1 MLAFLKSLFGK
12 SSQPDPTGFDIYKAG
27 NQGVPN
33 VLIFTEHVNAT
44 YYISFDI
51 PLNEVHKRGEVNFA
65 VASQNL
71 VKKSKDKIWVSWNAS
86 FRPDVVIMTRYG
98 LPFGQEILDYFKQQG
113 VPVIYHI
120 DDNLLEIPHSLG
132 AEIQKVQGAT
142 QVIEQRRYL
151 LGSCDLIYASTPYLA
166 EHLQKLYPE
175 QKVFFGMYAPYMAAQ
190 VGEIP
195 KRHRTSQVFGYMGSK
210 GHQEDLELVSPSIA
224 RLLEERDDLR
234 FEVFGTIQMPS
245 ELLRF
250 GDRVKSH
257 KVNQAYSGFLTTLAT
272 LNWDIGLAPL
282 VDEPFNLCKAPTK
295 FVEYTA
301 AGIPVVASNIAVYRN
316 VMPPNGG
323 LLVETDWYQSI
334 KQMLDDDELR
344 ASALRSARE
353 YCATKFSEET
363 LQKQV
368 LQVVNQA
375 MGQRK

>member
-12 SSQPDPTGFDIYKAG
+12 SSQSDPTGFDIYKAG
-27 NQGVPN
+27 NTGVPN

-71 VKKSKDKIWVSWNAS
+71 LKKSKDKIWVSWQTS
-86 FRPDVVIMTRYG
+86 FRPDVVVMTRYG
-98 LPFGQEILDYFKQQG
+98 LPYGKEILDYFKQQG

-142 QVIEQRRYL
+142 QVIEERRYL
-151 LGSCDLIYASTPYLA
+151 LANCDLIYASTPYLA
-166 EHLQKLYPE
+166 GHLQKLYPQQE
-175 QKVFFGMYAPYMAAQ
+175 IFFGMYAPYMAAQ

-195 KRHRTSQVFGYMGSK
+195 KHDRTNKVFGYMGSK
-210 GHQEDLELVSPSIA
+210 GHQEDLELVTPSII

-257 KVNQAYSGFLTTLAT
+257 KVNQAYSGFLTTLAH

-295 FVEYTA
+295 FIEYTA

-316 VMPPNGG
+316 VMPANGG
-323 LLVETDWYQSI
+323 LLVEAGWYQSI
-334 KQMLDDDELR
+334 KQMLDNDELR
-344 ASALRSARE
+344 ASALQSARE
-353 YCATKFSEET
+353 YCGTKFSEGT

-368 LQVVNQA
+368 MQLVNQVLE
-375 MGQRK
+375 QRK

>member
-12 SSQPDPTGFDIYKAG
+12 TPKTDVTGFDLYKGGNAG
-27 NQGVPN
+27 APN

-51 PLNEVHKRGEVNFA
+51 PLNEIHKRGEINFA

-71 VKKSKDKIWVSWNAS
+71 IKKKGDGIWIDWHSA

-98 LPFGQEILDYFKQQG
+98 LPYGREILDYFKQQG

-151 LGSCDLIYASTPYLA
+151 LDNCDLIYASTPYLA
-166 EHLQKLYPE
+166 GHLQTLYPG

-190 VGEIP
+190 MGEVP
-195 KRHRTSQVFGYMGSK
+195 KAGRSHQVFGYMGSK
-210 GHQEDLELVSPSIA
+210 GHQEDLELVAPSIA
-224 RLLEERDDLR
+224 RLLDERVDLH
-234 FEVFGTIQMPS
+234 FEVFGTIQMPG

-250 GDRVKSH
+250 GDRVNSH
-257 KVNQAYSGFLTTLAT
+257 KVNQAYSGFLTTLAG
-272 LNWDIGLAPL
+272 LNWDVGLAPL

-295 FVEYTA
+295 YVEYTA
-301 AGIPVVASNIAVYRN
+301 AGIPVVASNIAVYSK
-316 VMPPNGG
+316 VIPPGGG
-323 LLVETDWYQSI
+323 LLVENDWYASI
-334 KQMLDDDELR
+334 KQMLDDGELR
-344 ASALRSARE
+344 RSALRNARDF
-353 YCATKFSEET
+353 CQVTFAEEA

-368 LQVVNQA
+368 MHVVGLVSRHN
-375 MGQRK
+375 K